1 MPSTT
6 RGHRQSL
13 CLQLHLRK
21 QKILD
26 AGQDFTAPA
35 SASES
40 NNDNFPLQEI
50 FRKIKTRKKMKLGE
64 MSASQ
69 TMLWW
74 CRLLVTRNAFC
85 WVWDAWWA
93 QKPPNNL
100 LRTSHFPL
108 SVIFQLLFLGLFRF
122 RFSECA
128 KKFAC
133 PNKQHRQFVKV
144 LLFFYMP
151 HTSYI

>member
-74 CRLLVTRNAFC
+74 CRLLVTWNAFG
-85 WVWDAWWA
+85 WDWDAWWA
-93 QKPPNNL
+93 QKPVEPWAN
-100 LRTSHFPL
+100 
-108 SVIFQLLFLGLFRF
+108 
-122 RFSECA
+122 
-128 KKFAC
+128 KKC
-133 PNKQHRQFVKV
+133 
-144 LLFFYMP
+144 LIM
-151 HTSYI
+151 S